1 MKRSEIVK
9 LLEEAAIK
17 LGDMDHT
24 IIRDPETHDKV
35 CKISYK
41 EIDAMQTAIIAC
53 KTVLEDSGS
62 PWDSLE
68 FIKTMFTVHAVAKNM
83 VKVVKARKGCDARD

>member
-17 LGDMDHT
+17 LGDMEHA
-24 IIRDPETHDKV
+24 IIRDHETHDKL

-41 EIDAMQTAIIAC
+41 EIDGMQTAIIAC

-62 PWDSLE
+62 SWDSIE
-68 FIKTMFTVHAVAKNM
+68 FIKNLFTVHTVAKTA
-83 VKVVKARKGCDARD
+83 VKTCKGCDARD

>member
-17 LGDMDHT
+17 LGDMDQA
-24 IIRDPETHDKV
+24 IIRDPKTHDKI
-35 CKISYK
+35 CKVSYK

-62 PWDSLE
+62 PWDSIE
-68 FIKTMFTVHAVAKNM
+68 FIKNLFSVHAFAKTA
-83 VKVVKARKGCDARD
+83 VKARKGCDARD

>member
-1 MKRSEIVK
+1 MKRNEIIK

-17 LGDMDHT
+17 LSDMDHA
-24 IIRDPETHDKV
+24 IIRDPETHDKL

-41 EIDAMQTAIIAC
+41 EIDGMQTAIMAC
-53 KTVLEDSGS
+53 KFVLEDSGS

-68 FIKTMFTVHAVAKNM
+68 FIKNLFSVHAVAKTA
-83 VKVVKARKGCDARD
+83 VKACKGCGARD

>member
-17 LGDMDHT
+17 LGDMDHA
-24 IIRDPETHDKV
+24 IIRDPETHDKL

-41 EIDAMQTAIIAC
+41 EIDGMQTAIMAC
-53 KTVLEDSGS
+53 KFVLEDSGS
-62 PWDSLE
+62 PMDPKE
-68 FIKTMFTVHAVAKNM
+68 FIETMFHVHAATKVVAKAC
-83 VKVVKARKGCDARD
+83 KWCDAHD